1 MRELLATLAL
11 VALFLFDPRTALQR
25 PAARADASPRA
36 QQAPQRRPAPVHH
49 AARTGAARTA
59 IAIARV
65 TESKNPA
72 ELMLGLIPRRDDLSS
87 SKDTVFLSFGK
98 RLTFGSWFFGSGV
111 AAAKGDD
118 EVLSGTFQ
126 FLTGVSYQRERWTL
140 GLRHLSNA
148 GLTGRNRGETV
159 LLATWAW

>member
-1 MRELLATLAL
+1 MAAAGWVRIGALAALLATAGARAEMHGE
-11 VALFLFDPRTALQR
+11 VALGYTDEIEGER
-25 PAARADASPRA
+25 
-36 QQAPQRRPAPVHH
+36 APV
-49 AARTGAARTA
+49 AA
-59 IAIARV
+59 IALV
-65 TESKNPA
+65 TESKNPY
-72 ELMLGLIPRRDDLSS
+72 ELMLGYIPQRGDLSS

-98 RLTFGSWFFGSGV
+98 RLTFGRWFFSSGI

-126 FLTGVSYQRERWTL
+126 FLTGVSYKRDRWTL

-148 GLTGRNRGETV
+148 GLTGRNRGETF